1 MAKRDD
7 FQPKEKD
14 EFQRKL
20 VSLNRVTKVV
30 KGGRT
35 MRFAACVVV
44 GDGKGNVGMG
54 TGKAGEVPEAIE
66 KAATHAK
73 RNLIKV
79 SLSEGTI
86 PHEVTGV
93 YGKGV
98 VQMLPAPDGT
108 GVIAGGSVRAVVE
121 LAGIKNIVTK
131 SHGSSN
137 PINSVKAAI
146 EGLKALRSP
155 EQVAALRG
163 KTVEEIVG

>member
-1 MAKRDD
+1 MAKREE

-14 EFQRKL
+14 ELQRKL
-20 VSLNRVTKVV
+20 VAINRVTKVV
-30 KGGRT
+30 KGGRN

-54 TGKAGEVPEAIE
+54 MGKAGEVPEAIE
-66 KAATHAK
+66 KAAARAK
-73 RNLIKV
+73 RNMISV
-79 SLSEGTI
+79 ALSEKTI
-86 PHEVTGV
+86 PHEVKGV
-93 YGKGV
+93 FGKGV
-98 VQMLPAPDGT
+98 VQMMPAPEGT

-146 EGLKALRSP
+146 EGLRQLRTP

-163 KTVEEIVG
+163 KTVEEILG